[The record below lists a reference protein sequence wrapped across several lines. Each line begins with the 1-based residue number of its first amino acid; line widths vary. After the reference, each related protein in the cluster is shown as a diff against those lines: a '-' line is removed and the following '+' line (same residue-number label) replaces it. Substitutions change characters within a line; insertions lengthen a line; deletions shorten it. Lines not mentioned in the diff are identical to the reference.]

1 MATANSGMK
10 EIKMSDHAIEIVN
23 LNKTYQ
29 ASGKAAPKTAL
40 KDVSLTIPKGS
51 IYGLLGPNG
60 AGKSTLINIMAGLV
74 VKTSGTVKLW
84 DRDIDK
90 EPENAKAAIG
100 IVPQEI
106 NYDPFFS
113 PRRLMDIQAGMYG
126 VPKAE
131 RKSMELLDLVGL
143 KDKADAYTRS
153 LSGGMKRRLLLAKAL
168 VHMPPILVL
177 DEPTAGVDVE
187 LRQMLWERVRML
199 NQRGVTILL
208 TTHYLE
214 EAEELCDKIAIINHG
229 QIVVNEDK
237 RTLVGRLDNK
247 EMIFTLDREAQ
258 AVPAGFENLTAT
270 LDDSRHLRV
279 RYATKET
286 SAGQLIALVQNA
298 GYGIS
303 DITTDQSDLED
314 VFLNLTRA

>member
-1 MATANSGMK
+1 MT
-10 EIKMSDHAIEIVN
+10 DHFALDIRN
-23 LNKTYQ
+23 LNKTYKP
-29 ASGKAAPKTAL
+29 SGKAAEKVAL
-40 KDVSLTIPKGS
+40 SDVSLQIPKGS

-74 VKTSGTVKLW
+74 IKTSGTLKIW
-84 DRDIDK
+84 DRDIDR

-113 PRRLMDIQAGMYG
+113 PRKLLDIQGGMYG
-126 VPKAE
+126 VPKSE
-131 RKSMELLDLVGL
+131 RKSLELLDLVGL

-187 LRQMLWERVRML
+187 LRQMLWERVRQL
-199 NQRGVTILL
+199 NERGMTILL

-214 EAEELCDKIAIINHG
+214 EAEELCDRIAIINHG
-229 QIVVNEDK
+229 RIVVDEDK
-237 RTLVGRLDNK
+237 RSLLSRLDNK
-247 EMIFTLDREAQ
+247 EIRFTLDREIGAIPPQ
-258 AVPAGFENLTAT
+258 LAMFNSSLEDPRTLLIRYSTKDVTAG
-270 LDDSRHLRV
+270 H
-279 RYATKET
+279 
-286 SAGQLIALVQNA
+286 LIAQVQA
-298 GYGIS
+298 SGLGIA
-303 DITTDQSDLED
+303 DLTTDQSNLED
-314 VFLNLTRA
+314 VFLNLTRAGASA